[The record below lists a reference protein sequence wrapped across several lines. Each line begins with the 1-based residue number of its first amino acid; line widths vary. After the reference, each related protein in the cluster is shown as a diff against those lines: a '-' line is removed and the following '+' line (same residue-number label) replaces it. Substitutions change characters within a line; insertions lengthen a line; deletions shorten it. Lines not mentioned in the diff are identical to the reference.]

1 MSNFKLTQI
10 SNVMLGTTDLTRSL
24 TFYRDTL
31 GLAVQFEMPGFA
43 FLNAGGVTLSLS
55 EAHAKLA
62 TPVAGGTEIVFGVA
76 DVTAAHAALRARG
89 VEFLNAPRHVT
100 GDQWAANF
108 RDPDGHLLS
117 VFGPEKAE
125 PAD

>member
-1 MSNFKLTQI
+1 MSDVKLTQI
-10 SNVMLGTTDLTRSL
+10 STVMLGTTDLARSL
-24 TFYRDTL
+24 AFYRDTL
-31 GLAVQFEMPGFA
+31 GLTVQLELPGFV
-43 FLNAGGVTLSLS
+43 FLNGGGVTLSLS

-76 DVTAAHAALRARG
+76 DVTAAHEALRARG
-89 VEFLNAPRHVT
+89 VEFLNAPRNVT

-117 VFGPEKAE
+117 IFGPEKG
-125 PAD
+125 

>member
-1 MSNFKLTQI
+1 MSEVTLTQI
-10 SNVMLGTTDLTRSL
+10 SHVMLGTTDLTGSL
-24 TFYRDTL
+24 AFYRDML
-31 GLAVQFEMPGFA
+31 GLTVQTEMPGFA
-43 FLNAGGVTLSLS
+43 FLDGGGVTLSLS

-76 DVTAAHAALRARG
+76 DVTAAHEALTARG
-89 VEFLNAPRHVT
+89 VEFLNPPRNVT

-117 VFGPEKAE
+117 IFGPEKA
-125 PAD
+125 